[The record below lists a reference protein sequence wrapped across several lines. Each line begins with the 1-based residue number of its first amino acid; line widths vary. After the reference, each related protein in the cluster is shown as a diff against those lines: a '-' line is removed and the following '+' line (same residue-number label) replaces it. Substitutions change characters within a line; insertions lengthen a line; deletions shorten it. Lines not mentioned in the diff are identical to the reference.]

1 MSAGTYLGLCLS
13 LLAVCVPLGSA
24 VQTKT
29 AESGKDVTLPCQ
41 APHNNIIGVMWR
53 KADLGEEYVYL
64 NRRGHPQ
71 PQGQHPSFKN
81 RVDLQDRHMKD
92 GDVSLTLKN
101 VTRNNTGTY
110 ECLVFEEETGS
121 WKSLSNISLTVVDPP
136 GQTGGD
142 TEDGGKED
150 GGKEDGGKE
159 DGGKE
164 DGGKEDGGKEDG
176 EKEDGEKED
185 GEKEDGEK
193 EGGDGRGRPGLA
205 VSLLCFCVV
214 VCGCVCAPAAIKWLT
229 NCCKKNSPFSPPS
242 NNESDRETNQI
253 TLIICK

>member
-1 MSAGTYLGLCLS
+1 MVGVKHEG
-13 LLAVCVPLGSA
+13 VM

-41 APHNNIIGVMWR
+41 APHNNLIGVKWR

-64 NRRGHPQ
+64 NRRGQPQ

-81 RVDLQDRHMKD
+81 WVDLQDRQMKY
-92 GDVSLTLKN
+92 GDLSLTLKN
-101 VTRNNTGTY
+101 VTRSNTGTY
-110 ECLVFEEETGS
+110 ECLVFEDETVS

-136 GQTGGD
+136 GQTGGH

-164 DGGKEDGGKEDG
+164 DQSVGLKVGLTVCTLLLFAVIAGIIYKFVTCKE
-176 EKEDGEKED
+176 
-185 GEKEDGEK
+185 
-193 EGGDGRGRPGLA
+193 
-205 VSLLCFCVV
+205 
-214 VCGCVCAPAAIKWLT
+214 
-229 NCCKKNSPFSPPS
+229 KNSHDLPADQDVCLKQTIFSFNS
-242 NNESDRETNQI
+242 V
-253 TLIICK
+253 